1 MREVWGM
8 KKTALIILV
17 IVLAVVLSSI
27 ASASA
32 VPSADKA
39 NGKNLVPVDVIHWQK
54 GFAKPGGGGSDK
66 GTTCYAFLGK
76 YRQTLLKWNTLPISY
91 VINPSGSGPSQT
103 FVESAISTA
112 AETWDNA
119 TGEELFNNAY
129 RVNTTASWGIA
140 DSQNVLTWGNYAQSG
155 VIAVTRYWIDTTTK
169 SIAEFDIMFDID
181 YVWGDATTN
190 PLVMDV
196 QNIATHE
203 MGHGIGLSDVY
214 KVPCSA
220 VTMYGYSNNGDI
232 SKRSLEQ
239 PDITGLQ
246 ALYGGL

>member
-1 MREVWGM
+1 MKEVWGM
-8 KKTALIILV
+8 KRTGLIILV

-54 GFAKPGGGGSDK
+54 GFAKPGGGGSNG
-66 GTTCYAFLGK
+66 GTTCYAFLK
-76 YRQTLLKWNTLPISY
+76 YRQTLLKWDPTPVSY
-91 VINPSGSGPSQT
+91 VINPSGAGFDPAL
-103 FVESAISTA
+103 VESAISTA

-119 TGEELFNNAY
+119 TSEELFNDVYTAN
-129 RVNTTASWGIA
+129 NTAVWGYE
-140 DSQNVLTWGNYAQSG
+140 DGQNVLTWGDYPQAG

-169 SIAEFDIMFDID
+169 TIAEFDIMFDTD
-181 YVWGDATTN
+181 FTWGDATIN

-203 MGHGIGLSDVY
+203 LGHGIGLSDVY
-214 KVPCSA
+214 KVPCGA

-232 SKRSLEQ
+232 EKRTLAP

-246 ALYGGL
+246 TLYGP

>member
-1 MREVWGM
+1 M
-8 KKTALIILV
+8 KRTGLIILV

-54 GFAKPGGGGSDK
+54 GFAKPGGGGGNV
-66 GTTCYAFLGK
+66 GTTCYAFLK
-76 YRQTLLKWNTLPISY
+76 YGRTSLKWKSLSVQY
-91 VINPSGSGPSQT
+91 VINSNGSNLEESVVT
-103 FVESAISTA
+103 SAIQNA

-119 TGEELFNNAY
+119 TGAGLFNNVY
-129 RVNTTASWGIA
+129 SISNTAQWGVA
-140 DSQNVLTWGNYAQSG
+140 DGQNVLTWGNYGQSG

-169 SIAEFDIMFDID
+169 SIAEFDIMFDTD
-181 YVWGDATTN
+181 YPWGDAESDSS
-190 PLVMDV
+190 LMDV

-203 MGHGIGLSDVY
+203 LGHGIGLADVY

-232 SKRSLEQ
+232 EKRTLAP

-246 ALYGGL
+246 ILYGP

>member
-1 MREVWGM
+1 M
-8 KKTALIILV
+8 KRTGLIILV

-32 VPSADKA
+32 VPAADKA

-54 GFAKPGGGGSDK
+54 GFVKPGGGGGNV
-66 GTTCYAFLGK
+66 GTTCYAFLKYGK
-76 YRQTLLKWNTLPISY
+76 TALKWNIPSSVSY
-91 VINPSGSGPSQT
+91 VINPSGSGLSQS
-103 FVESAISTA
+103 FVGSAISTA

-119 TGEELFNNAY
+119 TGAELFNNVY
-129 RVNTTASWGIA
+129 SISNTAQWGVA
-140 DSQNVLTWGNYAQSG
+140 DGQNVLTWGNYGQSG

-169 SIAEFDIMFDID
+169 TIADFDIMFDTD
-181 YVWGDATTN
+181 FVWGNAASN
-190 PLVMDV
+190 PSLMDV

-203 MGHGIGLSDVY
+203 LGHGIGLADVY
-214 KVPCSA
+214 KVPCGA

-232 SKRSLEQ
+232 EKRTLAP

-246 ALYGGL
+246 TLYGP